1 MMPLTNKTV
10 AQEKGDEKISG
21 ALSTEEIVSL
31 LNKSNKDFVKES
43 DITSNIT
50 NLFKKVIKKRV
61 IVDQNIT
68 IKGVSKVYKE
78 LL

>member
-1 MMPLTNKTV
+1 MNKELTK
-10 AQEKGDEKISG
+10 
-21 ALSTEEIVSL
+21 
-31 LNKSNKDFVKES
+31 
-43 DITSNIT
+43 
-50 NLFKKVIKKRV
+50 LFKMDGYKKNVIKRNV